1 MPNTKNN
8 DILGDLD
15 FELPPL
21 PQIKKP
27 ADFSFSSTAEAS
39 YTESSDEPAVSDTD
53 YADTNSDTY
62 SGGNYSGESYEDN
75 SGEYSEESYDGS
87 YSGQSYSEEKAP
99 VYTEQT
105 DESTEED
112 YSQTDYSQFT
122 EENIYG
128 DVPSTP
134 FISDIGR
141 NRKPVSRPEGLSD
154 VSSADVVTDDFTSLP
169 PLKKNTGIN
178 DISPSDIN
186 VSDVTYSEAEIS
198 RAEKLTIDPND
209 IDVDKFDLPPLKKPS
224 PPKNAGG
231 ARVTAPAR
239 SDDMLTPDPASD
251 MSFDNG
257 KSRLSATDENVYN
270 REEALPDDSA
280 LSDIDPSNIILDDM
294 DKKSKHSGSTSTDRD
309 AAAAIKNMVMMDD
322 MDMALDE
329 KPILEDLSNEY
340 TTVKERIRT
349 EDLSTKDK
357 LADNEKQA
365 IKQRMQ
371 DEINRRPENFNM
383 KASQAMYNRLMDEK
397 RIKKAK
403 QGFALTLVTMFLG
416 LASAGATFVGIGR
429 SEIDNYTLYI
439 LLSIGTALF
448 SLLLMIKAKP
458 VKTLSTLYFLANSAV
473 LAIPGL
479 VMYIVNQRKIDP
491 DIAKNN
497 PDFNKMVIWFAIAL
511 IFSLA
516 SFIMLVSSKTMDAYY
531 TNDTS
536 SN

>member
-15 FELPPL
+15 LELPPL
-21 PQIKKP
+21 PKIKKP
-27 ADFSFSSTAEAS
+27 ADLSFGSTSGAS
-39 YTESSDEPAVSDTD
+39 YTEPSDETSVSDTD

-62 SGGNYSGESYEDN
+62 PGGSDYSGESYEEN
-75 SGEYSEESYDGS
+75 SEEYSEEGYDGS
-87 YSGQSYSEEKAP
+87 YSEQSYSEDNTTG
-99 VYTEQT
+99 YTEQT
-105 DESTEED
+105 DENTED

-128 DVPSTP
+128 DTPSTP

-178 DISPSDIN
+178 DISPADIN

-198 RAEKLTIDPND
+198 HAEKLTIDPND

-224 PPKNAGG
+224 PSRNTGS
-231 ARVTAPAR
+231 ARVTTAAR
-239 SDDMLTPDPASD
+239 PDDMLNPDPSSD
-251 MSFDNG
+251 MPYDIG
-257 KSRLSATDENVYN
+257 KSHISANEEPVYN

-280 LSDIDPSNIILDDM
+280 LSDIDPSNIVLDDM
-294 DKKSKHSGSTSTDRD
+294 DKKSKDSGSRSTDRD

-458 VKTLSTLYFLANSAV
+458 VKTLSTLYFLADSAV
-473 LAIPGL
+473 LAVPGL
-479 VMYIVNQRKIDP
+479 IMYIVNQRKIDP
-491 DIAKNN
+491 DIAKND

-531 TNDTS
+531 TNDT
-536 SN
+536 NRN